1 MTAESAT
8 DPVDGTAALTFT
20 DAVPVTTMDT
30 DSVWQLAV
38 QSITSLPAPTGG
50 TGTEEHTP
58 TSWSRTALSPTDT
71 LAVWRSQ
78 RTRTFTDGAFILAT
92 VWGTP
97 VKVSDRLT
105 VLADAIIP
113 DGHQLVGAGSLLT
126 APSSVVP
133 DAFMVLYIA
142 GDTVLDGDDPPTLGD
157 ATLAIQR
164 ALYTTNNQ
172 WRINEDGAGDF
183 LALYEAG
190 GTYEDRLFHVQP
202 SLDTVISL
210 PASSIDTGASNTD
223 RLRWNLTAAEQL
235 QFQQLEQDGRFILFI
250 TEPPPVVVTV
260 PLAADSVTSAVESTA
275 ALTFTMPVAVPLAA
289 ASATSAVAGTAAL
302 TLVFAVALA
311 AASATAAVEGTA
323 ALSFTM
329 PPAVTVPL
337 AAASATDPVEGTA
350 ALTLDRPVLTFAD
363 RILPAGREVVI
374 SSLIEGGA
382 ASLYNDTGDGSV
394 IEGDNPPVLPG
405 VSVIISRIYVTGN
418 DQLRL
423 SQVDVDNIGQLFQA
437 GVYADAQVHVQTG
450 ITEVFGLAASD
461 LDTSRTAAVRL
472 IYNLSAAE
480 LTAVQ
485 GVGDGDRWILTI
497 TQPEAMAVTIA
508 LAADSATAAVVG
520 SAALT
525 FDGPVTVP
533 LAADSAT
540 DPVAGTAALSV
551 TVTVPLAADSATAAA
566 EGTADLTFDGPVFIP
581 LAADSATAAV
591 VGSAALTFTG
601 PVFVPLAADS
611 ATDPGIWRRHS
622 QGDHAGGCHRAHGGG
637 LRYRCGCWNRQ
648 PDRHY
653 PGDPGHPH
661 RQGGRALDPPA
672 RAG

>member
-1 MTAESAT
+1 MLNPTSTDPDDDALTYTAAVTLNATRATVSVTGSVVTVTGVLAGLSQVTVTATDPGGLSVEQGFFVTVSAAVVVTVPLAAESAT
-8 DPVDGTAALTFT
+8 DPVSGTAALTFT

-78 RTRTFTDGAFILAT
+78 RTRTFTDGAFISAT

-250 TEPPPVVVTV
+250 TEPESTAVVTI
-260 PLAADSVTSAVESTA
+260 PLAASSPRPQRSDCR
-275 ALTFTMPVAVPLAA
+275 
-289 ASATSAVAGTAAL
+289 AVA
-302 TLVFAVALA
+302 
-311 AASATAAVEGTA
+311 
-323 ALSFTM
+323 
-329 PPAVTVPL
+329 
-337 AAASATDPVEGTA
+337 
-350 ALTLDRPVLTFAD
+350 
-363 RILPAGREVVI
+363 
-374 SSLIEGGA
+374 
-382 ASLYNDTGDGSV
+382 
-394 IEGDNPPVLPG
+394 
-405 VSVIISRIYVTGN
+405 
-418 DQLRL
+418 
-423 SQVDVDNIGQLFQA
+423 
-437 GVYADAQVHVQTG
+437 
-450 ITEVFGLAASD
+450 
-461 LDTSRTAAVRL
+461 
-472 IYNLSAAE
+472 
-480 LTAVQ
+480 
-485 GVGDGDRWILTI
+485 
-497 TQPEAMAVTIA
+497 
-508 LAADSATAAVVG
+508 
-520 SAALT
+520 
-525 FDGPVTVP
+525 GPVTVTAGCF
-533 LAADSAT
+533 LGHGCGRKQRST
-540 DPVAGTAALSV
+540 DV
-551 TVTVPLAADSATAAA
+551 
-566 EGTADLTFDGPVFIP
+566 
-581 LAADSATAAV
+581 
-591 VGSAALTFTG
+591 
-601 PVFVPLAADS
+601 
-611 ATDPGIWRRHS
+611 H
-622 QGDHAGGCHRAHGGG
+622 
-637 LRYRCGCWNRQ
+637 
-648 PDRHY
+648 
-653 PGDPGHPH
+653 
-661 RQGGRALDPPA
+661 
-672 RAG
+672 